1 MHLKFLSKGL
11 FFYYLL
17 NFQNILKLWEKEK
30 ETHEKFSAIIPS
42 CFVCIKVVFW
52 LRSSSSYLTDTIPL
66 PHSTQKKKKKR
77 ENEEIFLSDLFTYI
91 FFRTSCH
98 GNTSWFAKQYS
109 FSVWQRWGGAVQD
122 AFREILCFFLTHF
135 HFPYSSFLRFLRNLI
150 LQCQP
155 FS

>member
-66 PHSTQKKKKKR
+66 PHSTQKKKKGKM
-77 ENEEIFLSDLFTYI
+77 
-91 FFRTSCH
+91 
-98 GNTSWFAKQYS
+98 KKS
-109 FSVWQRWGGAVQD
+109 FSLTCLHTSSLEHHVMEIHLDLQSSILSLFDRGGEGQSRKLSEKFYV
-122 AFREILCFFLTHF
+122 
-135 HFPYSSFLRFLRNLI
+135 SF
-150 LQCQP
+150 
-155 FS
+155 